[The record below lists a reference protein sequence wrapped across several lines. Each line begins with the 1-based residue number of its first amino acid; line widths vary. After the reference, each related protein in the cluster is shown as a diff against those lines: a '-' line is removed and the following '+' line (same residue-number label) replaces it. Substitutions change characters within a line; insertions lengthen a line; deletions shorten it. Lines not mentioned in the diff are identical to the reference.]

1 MTQQRATTQAYR
13 SLIADSRVAS
23 SISAGTNLSPE
34 ALNEAFNTMAEVLRG
49 WIDFYIDFRGIQ
61 DKDRFRFNTARRA
74 F

>member
-34 ALNEAFNTMAEVLRG
+34 ALNEAFNTMAETMAEVLRG
-49 WIDFYIDFRGIQ
+49 WIDFYIDFRGI
-61 DKDRFRFNTARRA
+61 R
-74 F
+74 